1 MITAILPAASAVH
14 RPPFLSR
21 AVARLVEAEARRNQR
36 ADLRRL
42 DARLLRDIG
51 ITSADIDA
59 AFRR

>member
-1 MITAILPAASAVH
+1 MIASYLPSASAVH

-21 AVARLVEAEARRNQR
+21 AVARLFEVEARRNQR

-59 AFRR
+59 ALRR

>member
-1 MITAILPAASAVH
+1 MFTAFLPSASAVH

-21 AVARLVEAEARRNQR
+21 AVARLFEVEARRNQR

-51 ITSADIDA
+51 ISSADIDA
-59 AFRR
+59 ALRR